1 MKKINTNDVNV
12 VYNEVFRL
20 MTRLCRDHDP
30 LAISGVMLA
39 QALRLYKTSLPID
52 DFDLLLDEIMATIK
66 NDIKPFDIPTLNCY
80 D

>member
-1 MKKINTNDVNV
+1 MKKISTSDVNT

-20 MTRLCRDHDP
+20 MTRLCKDHDP
-30 LAISGVMLA
+30 LAVSGVMLA

-66 NDIKPFDIPTLNCY
+66 NDIKPFDSPTLN
-80 D
+80 

>member
-1 MKKINTNDVNV
+1 MKKINTSDVNA
-12 VYNEVFRL
+12 VYSEVFRL

-30 LAISGVMLA
+30 LAVSGVMLA

-66 NDIKPFDIPTLNCY
+66 NDIKPFDIPTLN
-80 D
+80 

>member
-1 MKKINTNDVNV
+1 MKKISTSDVNT

-20 MTRLCRDHDP
+20 MTRLCKDHDP

-52 DFDLLLDEIMATIK
+52 DFDLLVDEIMATIK
-66 NDIKPFDIPTLNCY
+66 EDIKPFDIPTLN
-80 D
+80 

>member
-20 MTRLCRDHDP
+20 MTRLCRDYDP
-30 LAISGVMLA
+30 IAVSGVMLA
-39 QALRLYKTSLPID
+39 QALRLYKTTLPID

-66 NDIKPFDIPTLNCY
+66 NDIKPFDSPTLN
-80 D
+80 

>member
-1 MKKINTNDVNV
+1 MKKINTSDVNV

-20 MTRLCRDHDP
+20 MTRLCRDYDS
-30 LAISGVMLA
+30 LAVSGVMLA

-66 NDIKPFDIPTLNCY
+66 NDIKPFDIPTLN
-80 D
+80 

>member
-1 MKKINTNDVNV
+1 MKKINTNDVNE

-20 MTRLCRDHDP
+20 MTRLCRDYDS
-30 LAISGVMLA
+30 LAVSGVMLA

-66 NDIKPFDIPTLNCY
+66 NDIKPFDIPTLN
-80 D
+80 

>member
-12 VYNEVFRL
+12 VYNEVFSL
-20 MTRLCRDHDP
+20 MTRLCRDYDS
-30 LAISGVMLA
+30 LAVSGVMLA

-66 NDIKPFDIPTLNCY
+66 NDIKPFDIPTLN
-80 D
+80 

>member
-12 VYNEVFRL
+12 VYNEGFRL
-20 MTRLCRDHDP
+20 MTRLCRDYDS
-30 LAISGVMLA
+30 LAVSGVMLA

-66 NDIKPFDIPTLNCY
+66 NDIKPFDIPTLN
-80 D
+80 

>member
-20 MTRLCRDHDP
+20 MTRLCRDYDS
-30 LAISGVMLA
+30 LAVSGVMLA
-39 QALRLYKTSLPID
+39 QALRLYKTTLPID

-66 NDIKPFDIPTLNCY
+66 NDIKPFDSPTLN
-80 D
+80 